1 MSKLLEDLGC
11 EDKHDVDV
19 SVLSPE
25 VRRRISGS
33 SSAGQ
38 VCVPCVLLRLD
49 GISVCQDGP
58 DAMTNM
64 FAIHHKISGV
74 RG

>member
-38 VCVPCVLLRLD
+38 VCVSVLLRLD

-58 DAMTNM
+58 DAMINM
-64 FAIHHKISGV
+64 FAINHKISGV